1 MTISERIKR
10 IADKAKLPYNTIK
23 IIIYSVYGNPVTSTD
38 SVEKRLNILEKQYGI
53 Q

>member
-1 MTISERIKR
+1 MTTAERIRR
-10 IADKAKLPYNTIK
+10 ISNKAKLPYNAIK